1 MEKLSYALG
10 MVIGHN
16 LKNMSV
22 NEINAADFAAA
33 VSDVL
38 AGNTT
43 KIDDAEAQQIVNTF
57 LQKQQEEMG
66 KAVREDG
73 ERFLAEN
80 AKKEG
85 VTVLP
90 SGLQYTVIK
99 EGNGAKPLATD
110 RVKCH
115 YEGTLPNGTIFDSSY
130 KRGEPTVFPLNG
142 VIAGWTEGVQLMNE
156 GAKYRFFIPYH
167 LAYGERGAGQAIPPY
182 AALVFDV
189 ELIEVVK

>member
-57 LQKQQEEMG
+57 LQKQQ
-66 KAVREDG
+66 
-73 ERFLAEN
+73 
-80 AKKEG
+80 
-85 VTVLP
+85 
-90 SGLQYTVIK
+90 
-99 EGNGAKPLATD
+99 
-110 RVKCH
+110 
-115 YEGTLPNGTIFDSSY
+115 
-130 KRGEPTVFPLNG
+130 
-142 VIAGWTEGVQLMNE
+142 
-156 GAKYRFFIPYH
+156 
-167 LAYGERGAGQAIPPY
+167 
-182 AALVFDV
+182 
-189 ELIEVVK
+189 